1 MSSDCSEIR
10 EHMCNFTISFIK
22 NNLVGGQSW
31 MVSLSI
37 PLVLRRFLGWK
48 ELLRSEVVEVVRTLD
63 GDKALSLDGFS
74 MAFFETC
81 WEVIKDDIMDVFKEF
96 HLREKFGKSFN
107 ATFISLIPKK
117 AMTVDIKDF
126 CLISLVSG
134 AYKIILG
141 DKF

>member
-48 ELLRSEVVEVVRTLD
+48 ELLRSEVLEVVRTLD
-63 GDKALSLDGFS
+63 GDLFLRLVGRLLKTISWMFSRSFIFERSLERASMQPLFPLSPR
-74 MAFFETC
+74 
-81 WEVIKDDIMDVFKEF
+81 K
-96 HLREKFGKSFN
+96 
-107 ATFISLIPKK
+107 P
-117 AMTVDIKDF
+117 
-126 CLISLVSG
+126 
-134 AYKIILG
+134 
-141 DKF
+141 